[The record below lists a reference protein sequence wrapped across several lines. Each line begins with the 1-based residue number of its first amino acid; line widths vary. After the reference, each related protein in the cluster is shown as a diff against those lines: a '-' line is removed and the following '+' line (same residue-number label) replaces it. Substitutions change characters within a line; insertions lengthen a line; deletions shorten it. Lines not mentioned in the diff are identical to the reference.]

1 MEQLFYRDKS
11 NEFKPLIINEK
22 PIGKGGQAA
31 VYGIMFPISL
41 DKHCVKIYHD
51 GCKPEKIERLQYMI
65 DNPPAVTCSQS
76 FCICWPTGFVY
87 SEKKEIIGFYMP
99 MAFPKSRDLYI
110 LSYYAKGKT
119 IADRFKSDT
128 KWFDKYERNSGEGIL
143 NRLKMMTNISQ
154 AFYQIHRSNK
164 YVVLD
169 VKPQNILAT
178 STGKVSIV
186 DTDSFQI
193 AEGDKV
199 LFPGA
204 AVTPEYCAPEF
215 KEQFEQERA
224 FTSSNDAFSLA
235 VIFYQILIGLHPYCG
250 VKLLPPYDT
259 DEYSELEAVIHRS
272 LFLYGSNKRYIE
284 MLSPNP
290 HAFFERMPRS
300 LQLMFIKAF
309 DAPNYRP
316 TMEDWCKELFKIL
329 SN

>member
-1 MEQLFYRDKS
+1 MEKLFYRENS
-11 NEFKPLIINEK
+11 EFKPITVYDK

-41 DKHCVKIYHD
+41 DKHCIKIYHN
-51 GCKPEKIERLQYMI
+51 GCKPETIERLKYMI
-65 DNPPAVTCSQS
+65 DNPPSITRTES
-76 FCICWPTGFVY
+76 FCICWPTGFIY
-87 SEKKEIIGFYMP
+87 NANKEIIGFYMP
-99 MAFPKSRDLYI
+99 TAFKNSRDLYI

-119 IADRFKSDT
+119 IADRFKTETD
-128 KWFDKYERNSGEGIL
+128 WFNKYERNTGEGIL

-154 AFYQIHRSNK
+154 AFYQIHKSEK

-193 AEGDKV
+193 AENDKI

-215 KEQFEQERA
+215 KEQYEQGRA

-235 VIFYQILIGLHPYCG
+235 VIFYQILIGLHPYTG
-250 VKLLPPYDT
+250 VKLLAPYDT
-259 DEYSELEAVIHRS
+259 EEYSELEAVIHRS
-272 LFLYGSNKRYIE
+272 LYLYGSNKRYIQA
-284 MLSPNP
+284 LSPNP
-290 HAFFERMPRS
+290 HAFFERIPRS

-316 TMEDWCKELFKIL
+316 NMEEWCKELFNII
-329 SN
+329 SH

>member
-1 MEQLFYRDKS
+1 MENLFYKDKS
-11 NEFKPLIINEK
+11 GFHAIHLCEK
-22 PIGKGGQAA
+22 PIGKGGQAT
-31 VYGIMFPISL
+31 VYRIMLPISL
-41 DKHCVKIYHD
+41 DNYCVKIYHN
-51 GCKPEKIERLQYMI
+51 GCKDTTINRLQYMI
-65 DNPPAVTCSQS
+65 DNPPSIVRTPT
-76 FCICWPTGFVY
+76 FCICWPTGFIY
-87 SEKKEIIGFYMP
+87 NEKKCIIGFYMP
-99 MAFPKSRDLYI
+99 MAFAKSRDLYI

-119 IADRFKSDT
+119 IANRFKSEKD
-128 KWFDKYERNSGEGIL
+128 WFNKFERNTAEGII
-143 NRLKMMTNISQ
+143 NRLKMMANISQ
-154 AFYQIHRSNK
+154 AFYQIHKSEK

-193 AEGDKV
+193 AEGDKI

-215 KEQFEQERA
+215 KEQHEQGRA

-235 VIFYQILIGLHPYCG
+235 VIFYQILIGLHPYTG

-259 DEYSELEAVIHRS
+259 DDYSELEAVIHRS
-272 LFLYGSNKRYIE
+272 LYLYGSNKRYIQA
-284 MLSPNP
+284 LSPNP
-290 HAFFERMPRS
+290 HSFFERIPRS